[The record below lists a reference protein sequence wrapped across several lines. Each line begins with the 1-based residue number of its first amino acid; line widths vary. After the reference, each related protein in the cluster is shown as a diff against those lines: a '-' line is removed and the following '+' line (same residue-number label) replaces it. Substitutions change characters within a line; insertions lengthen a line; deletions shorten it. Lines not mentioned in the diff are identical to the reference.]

1 MSSLRLAIGALALL
15 AAIATSSATSVLPGM
30 QLHAAVPPGTARLMV
45 FGGRSAAQLAGTDR
59 KLDAALADLARHARL
74 ARADHSLQDLHSL
87 SPAARFSRAPD
98 GSALVA
104 VDAVTRGDAQ
114 ILKNVL
120 VGLGMQHVAVYGNDV
135 GGLLPV
141 SQISAAAARD
151 ELVSLRAAMWHT
163 RAGPVTS
170 QGDFAQ
176 GSLALRTAHSS
187 ITGAGVTVG
196 VQSDSFNCYAY
207 YAANPSSYTQF
218 GIQSYYPQPPNGIA
232 NPPDAAQDM
241 ASGALPSSV
250 NVVQEADCASFGG
263 PLQSP
268 YTDEGRALLQ
278 IVHDVAPGAGLAFY
292 GGANSE
298 AEFANG
304 VTALASAG
312 ATVEADD
319 IGFFDEPFFQDGIIS
334 QAIDEVA
341 TRATNP
347 VAYFTAA
354 GNNGSGDLAYENTT
368 PAFSTVAAAGTPNA
382 GEMLLNFDAS
392 GATTQ
397 VNLPINVAALQPGE
411 FVALVVEWDQP
422 YATSGQVGGGAG
434 ATSQID
440 LCVNSAVGSDE
451 ILNLD
456 GNPATCTLP
465 NAVGTDPVQ
474 ILLLANPA
482 TASGNTA
489 AETLNV
495 QIGLAN
501 STGAPGRIK
510 FVLEDDGAGSTVT
523 RFSNPGSPTI
533 QGHANDANAGTVG
546 AAFYGHTPRC
556 GVTPAVLDAYSSA
569 GGDPVLFDDAGNS
582 QTPVVR
588 QKPDFVG
595 PDGVNNTVL
604 GPPGTFGYTSSI
616 SQCVINGA
624 FPSFFGTSAA
634 TPHAAAVA
642 ALLLQYNSTLT
653 PAQIYTALRNT
664 ASPMGAVPNFNTGY
678 GFIQADVAI
687 TQVSAGPLPLP
698 TSSAPSSGG
707 GGGLDAAT
715 LLALAG
721 LIALQFLRGS
731 AQRAPR
737 AARSDPPRC
746 GPHQALRAAS
756 AASSASPL
764 GEPRPVHA
772 SHPGPAL

>member
-1 MSSLRLAIGALALL
+1 MSSLRPVVGALTLV
-15 AAIATSSATSVLPGM
+15 AAIASSSATSRLAGV
-30 QLHAAVPPGTARLMV
+30 QLHATVPPGTARLMV

-59 KLDAALADLARHARL
+59 KLDAALADLVRHAHL
-74 ARADHSLQDLHSL
+74 ARAAHTLQDLHSL
-87 SPAARFSRAPD
+87 SPAARFSRAAD

-104 VDAVTRGDAQ
+104 VDAVTRGDAR
-114 ILKNVL
+114 ILRNVL

-141 SQISAAAARD
+141 SRISAAAARD

-187 ITGAGVTVG
+187 ISGAGVTVG
-196 VQSDSFNCYAY
+196 VLSDSFNCYAY

-218 GIQSYYPQPPNGIA
+218 GIQGYYPQPPNGIA

-241 ASGALPSSV
+241 ASGALSSV

-268 YTDEGRALLQ
+268 YTDEGRAILQ
-278 IVHDVAPGAGLAFY
+278 IVHDVAPGASLAFY
-292 GGANSE
+292 SAVSE
-298 AEFANG
+298 ADFANG
-304 VTALASAG
+304 VTALANAG

-334 QAIDEVA
+334 QAIDAVA

-354 GNNGSGDLAYENTT
+354 GNNGGGYLAYENTT
-368 PAFSTVAAAGTPNA
+368 PSFSTLSTIGPNQ
-382 GEMLLNFDAS
+382 GEMLLNFDPS
-392 GATTQ
+392 GATTT
-397 VNLPINVAALQPGE
+397 VTLPITVASLQPGE
-411 FVALVVEWDQP
+411 IVALVVEWDQP
-422 YATSGQVGGGAG
+422 YATSSSDLIGDGPG

-440 LCVNSAVGSDE
+440 VCVSAPSGGYA

-456 GNPATCTLP
+456 GQAASCTLA

-474 ILLLANPA
+474 VLIVANPA
-482 TASGNTA
+482 NSGLVNASQEGMS
-489 AETLNV
+489 L
-495 QIGLAN
+495 QIGLVNGTAP
-501 STGAPGRIK
+501 PGRIK
-510 FVLEDDGAGSTVT
+510 VVLEDDGAGSTIGQFT
-523 RFSNPGSPTI
+523 NASPTI
-533 QGHANDANAGTVG
+533 QGHANAANAGTVG

-556 GVTPAVLDAYSSA
+556 GVTPAALDSYSSA
-569 GGDPVLFDDAGNS
+569 GGDPVLFDASGNP
-582 QTPVVR
+582 QTAVIR

-616 SQCVINGA
+616 SQCVINGT

-634 TPHAAAVA
+634 TPHVAAVA

-653 PAQIYTALRNT
+653 PAQIYTALRST
-664 ASPMGAVPNFNTGY
+664 ASPMGAVPNFSSGY
-678 GFIQADVAI
+678 GFIQADLAIGQVAP
-687 TQVSAGPLPLP
+687 GPVATGLP
-698 TSSAPSSGG
+698 PSSGHSG
-707 GGGLDAAT
+707 GGGLDGAT
-715 LLALAG
+715 LLALAACLG
-721 LIALQFLRGS
+721 VRFLWALHTARRR
-731 AQRAPR
+731 QRAPVP
-737 AARSDPPRC
+737 RSR
-746 GPHQALRAAS
+746 
-756 AASSASPL
+756 
-764 GEPRPVHA
+764 GE
-772 SHPGPAL
+772 G

>member
-1 MSSLRLAIGALALL
+1 
-15 AAIATSSATSVLPGM
+15 
-30 QLHAAVPPGTARLMV
+30 
-45 FGGRSAAQLAGTDR
+45 
-59 KLDAALADLARHARL
+59 
-74 ARADHSLQDLHSL
+74 
-87 SPAARFSRAPD
+87 
-98 GSALVA
+98 
-104 VDAVTRGDAQ
+104 
-114 ILKNVL
+114 
-120 VGLGMQHVAVYGNDV
+120 
-135 GGLLPV
+135 
-141 SQISAAAARD
+141 
-151 ELVSLRAAMWHT
+151 
-163 RAGPVTS
+163 
-170 QGDFAQ
+170 
-176 GSLALRTAHSS
+176 
-187 ITGAGVTVG
+187 
-196 VQSDSFNCYAY
+196 
-207 YAANPSSYTQF
+207 
-218 GIQSYYPQPPNGIA
+218 
-232 NPPDAAQDM
+232 
-241 ASGALPSSV
+241 
-250 NVVQEADCASFGG
+250 
-263 PLQSP
+263 
-268 YTDEGRALLQ
+268 
-278 IVHDVAPGAGLAFY
+278 
-292 GGANSE
+292 
-298 AEFANG
+298 
-304 VTALASAG
+304 
-312 ATVEADD
+312 
-319 IGFFDEPFFQDGIIS
+319 
-334 QAIDEVA
+334 
-341 TRATNP
+341 
-347 VAYFTAA
+347 
-354 GNNGSGDLAYENTT
+354 
-368 PAFSTVAAAGTPNA
+368 
-382 GEMLLNFDAS
+382 MLLNFDAS

-546 AAFYGHTPRC
+546 AAFYGKTPRC
-556 GVTPAVLDAYSSA
+556 GSTPAVLEIFSSA
-569 GGDPVLFDDAGNS
+569 GGDPVLFDSSGNA
-582 QTPVVR
+582 QTAVIR

-595 PDGVNNTVL
+595 PDGVNNTFL
-604 GPPGTFGYTSSI
+604 GRTGTYTSNI
-616 SQCVINGA
+616 AQCDINPN
-624 FPSFFGTSAA
+624 FPIFFGTSAA

-698 TSSAPSSGG
+698 TPSAPSSGG

-721 LIALQFLRGS
+721 LITLQFLRG
-731 AQRAPR
+731 ARNARRVQRVVIR
-737 AARSDPPRC
+737 HAAAHIRR
-746 GPHQALRAAS
+746 
-756 AASSASPL
+756 
-764 GEPRPVHA
+764 
-772 SHPGPAL
+772 